1 MDCFVIL
8 ENIVLAKLGKGEA
21 KHWCKFEISEPF
33 NKFNLFSW

>member
-21 KHWCKFEISEPF
+21 KH
-33 NKFNLFSW
+33 